1 MDKYSDLPDIDQA
14 GQEVFESS
22 DVESE
27 LELPREVPAIED
39 VDESNIDI
47 QLSKDK
53 FARSEILDSVTYDF
67 LGNVSRLNGY
77 HLNQVDETVEEKLS
91 RISRELEEIKILDKS
106 PTTTKQVYHFQELL
120 NLLKKQQ
127 LHDSGN
133 HIHPDY
139 ISIDSVF
146 EKIVPSQESGSVIST
161 ENIQSLASLEERLN
175 TIELSIGTENPS
187 KPLNLAIRDLDRKIS
202 IIENPEYNFET
213 IQSEIN
219 KLDKELVTL
228 EMKRKVLNLDE
239 DILEKDTLPSAVS
252 NLVKIDEI
260 YERLPIINQYNS
272 LAPKL
277 LSRLKTLSK
286 IHHDLEGSVELSGS
300 IDQVLKDIEL
310 DMRNWDQ
317 TLNKLN
323 ENLVNYE
330 KNFDA
335 NSSSINERVNDL
347 ILKVESLST
356 D

>member
-47 QLSKDK
+47 QSSKDK

-67 LGNVSRLNGY
+67 SGNVSRLNGY

-91 RISRELEEIKILDKS
+91 RISRELEEIKISDKS

-120 NLLKKQQ
+120 NSLKKQQ

-146 EKIVPSQESGSVIST
+146 EKIVPSQESASVIST

-219 KLDKELVTL
+219 KLDKELETL
-228 EMKRKVLNLDE
+228 EMKCKVLNLDE